1 MKKFLLLIASI
12 VMIFTMAS
20 FAYAG
25 EYDFVPISALP
36 GGEPTLIAANPTSAI
51 RVQNDGEYIDFVDVN
66 PQIINDRTMVPFRKI
81 FNSLGVTD
89 ENIKW
94 TPETRTVNAKKDNV
108 EIELQIDNNVA
119 KKIVSGETTNITL
132 DSAPVIRDGRTLVP
146 VRFIAESMDR
156 KVSWD
161 AEKRVVVI
169 ADVKGMMA
177 DLRASIPN
185 YFELVDAQK
194 GVPNTYNAT
203 MKVTGKVDYKN
214 SENKSDNT
222 NINIEGDIVVAKSN
236 NAISL
241 DMNCKLTGKGSA
253 YEVIKSNKL
262 TSINIKGIIT
272 EDKMYV
278 YSPLFEK
285 NTSGK
290 WIVSD
295 LDDTKSFSS
304 LFEGANLDLKETIEK
319 YLNEVEFD
327 ANTYSLLKTT
337 FDALKKVL
345 TDDNVSVKGTSTKKY
360 EIKIDALKLLKEFAK
375 NEELKDLSLK
385 NCLATITGTIENGYA
400 IKNGIKLNVK
410 LVKENETIAIDIDAD
425 AKFSNINESV
435 SIKIPTGDQVVT
447 AE

>member
-345 TDDNVSVKGTSTKKY
+345 SDDNVSVKGTSTKKY
-360 EIKIDALKLLKEFAK
+360 EIKIDALKLLKESAK

-400 IKNGIKLNVK
+400 IKNEIKLNVK

>member
-36 GGEPTLIAANPTSAI
+36 GGEPTLIATNPTSAI

-94 TPETRTVNAKKDNV
+94 IPETRTVNAKKDNV

-161 AEKRVVVI
+161 AENRVVVI

-177 DLRASIPN
+177 DLRKSIPN
-185 YFELVDAQK
+185 YFELVDAQT
-194 GVPNTYNAT
+194 GIPNTYNAT

-222 NINIEGDIVVAKSN
+222 NINLDGNITVAKSN
-236 NAISL
+236 NALSL
-241 DMNCKLTGKGSA
+241 DIDCKLTGKGSA
-253 YEVIKSNKL
+253 YDLIKQNKL
-262 TSINIKGIIT
+262 SSINIKGILT
-272 EDKMYV
+272 EDKMYL

-290 WIVSD
+290 WVESD
-295 LDDTKSFSS
+295 LDDATSFSS
-304 LFEGANLDLKETIEK
+304 LFEVTNLDSKETIEK
-319 YLNEVEFD
+319 YLDELDFNVS
-327 ANTYSLLKTT
+327 TYSVLKTM
-337 FDALKKVL
+337 FDVLTKVL
-345 TDDNVSVKGTSTKKY
+345 SDDNVSVSGTSTKKY
-360 EIKIDALKLLKEFAK
+360 EIKIDALKILKEFAK
-375 NEELKDLSLK
+375 NEKLEDISLK
-385 NCLATITGTIENGYA
+385 NCVATITGTIEKGYA

-410 LVKENETIAIDIDAD
+410 LAQDDETIAIDLDAN
-425 AKFSNINESV
+425 AKFSNINGSV

>member
-66 PQIINDRTMVPFRKI
+66 PQIINDRTVVPFRKI

-177 DLRASIPN
+177 DLRKSIPN
-185 YFELVDAQK
+185 YFELIDAQK
-194 GVPNTYNAT
+194 GVLNTYNAT

-214 SENKSDNT
+214 SENRSDNT

-253 YEVIKSNKL
+253 YEVVKTNKL

-319 YLNEVEFD
+319 YLNE
-327 ANTYSLLKTT
+327 
-337 FDALKKVL
+337 
-345 TDDNVSVKGTSTKKY
+345 NVSVKGTSTKKY

>member
-161 AEKRVVVI
+161 AENRVVVI
-169 ADVKGMMA
+169 ADVKGII
-177 DLRASIPN
+177 R
-185 YFELVDAQK
+185 
-194 GVPNTYNAT
+194 
-203 MKVTGKVDYKN
+203 TGT
-214 SENKSDNT
+214 ER
-222 NINIEGDIVVAKSN
+222 
-236 NAISL
+236 
-241 DMNCKLTGKGSA
+241 
-253 YEVIKSNKL
+253 
-262 TSINIKGIIT
+262 GI
-272 EDKMYV
+272 
-278 YSPLFEK
+278 PLF
-285 NTSGK
+285 
-290 WIVSD
+290 
-295 LDDTKSFSS
+295 
-304 LFEGANLDLKETIEK
+304 
-319 YLNEVEFD
+319 
-327 ANTYSLLKTT
+327 
-337 FDALKKVL
+337 
-345 TDDNVSVKGTSTKKY
+345 
-360 EIKIDALKLLKEFAK
+360 
-375 NEELKDLSLK
+375 
-385 NCLATITGTIENGYA
+385 
-400 IKNGIKLNVK
+400 
-410 LVKENETIAIDIDAD
+410 
-425 AKFSNINESV
+425 
-435 SIKIPTGDQVVT
+435 
-447 AE
+447 